1 MLVFNRIK
9 WLVVL
14 AGVMVIAASGC
25 GALPGSTEVSDL
37 ETRNAQLQGTI
48 DGLGTP
54 AATIAALAMT
64 ADRGMMMQAELSN
77 VQGTALAAQAT
88 LTVQQYGG
96 SGSSNVAVP
105 QTTPIDGNTA
115 PMTPATPDAGGA
127 STGSLSTNGTEF
139 YETTIADARDAY
151 DCPLNSTTVFD
162 VSDPVVYA
170 IVHVRNLQAGST
182 ISARWFANGALY
194 DESSCWTPTENWDDV
209 CAYCDLSPKD
219 VTFETGSWSVEMLL
233 DNERLSQAT
242 FQVVDNSGATGDT
255 TGETMDDTTDGT
267 GDTTGGDT
275 SGDTSGGLTN

>member
-1 MLVFNRIK
+1 MLVFNRVK
-9 WLVVL
+9 SLAVLVAVL
-14 AGVMVIAASGC
+14 VIVASGC

-96 SGSSNVAVP
+96 GANSNVTVP
-105 QTTPIDGNTA
+105 QTTPIDGGA
-115 PMTPATPDAGGA
+115 AVPMTPATPD
-127 STGSLSTNGTEF
+127 GSGSGTTSTNGTEF
-139 YETTIADARDAY
+139 YETTIADARDTY

-162 VSDPVVYA
+162 TTDTTIYA
-170 IVHVRNLQAGST
+170 IVRVRNLQAGST
-182 ISARWFANGALY
+182 ISARWSANGALY
-194 DESSCWTPTENWDDV
+194 EESACWTPTENWDDV

-233 DNERLSQAT
+233 DDERLSQAT
-242 FQVVDNSGATGDT
+242 FQVVEPSTPTPTPTSDTAGDV
-255 TGETMDDTTDGT
+255 
-267 GDTTGGDT
+267 
-275 SGDTSGGLTN
+275 SN